1 MNSLYKSPPG
11 ATNPRRETER
21 ERERER
27 SPRCCGWFPSI
38 ISTPQQSAT
47 RLPLIH
53 HASIVARQ
61 VRRRTTPSSMS
72 PFFLR
77 GFNSQLATS
86 ISSTSCQPPVRETKE
101 SKGIPQINHPA
112 RPRASC
118 FVLRASCFVLRASC
132 FVLRASCFVS
142 EMSTERN
149 KNARTHREPLE
160 HVLLPRC
167 RYLLALNA
175 LFPSPQRDLPF
186 HRVHPPPCPP
196 HHVQVPRE
204 PRDGP
209 ECDGLC
215 HAATIP
221 VALAAKVR
229 SSASACS
236 CRSAGGGTVRYS
248 RSGVTRSP
256 ARVRSTSW

>member
-118 FVLRASCFVLRASC
+118 FVLRERD
-132 FVLRASCFVS
+132 
-142 EMSTERN
+142 EHGTEQ
-149 KNARTHREPLE
+149 KRTHA
-160 HVLLPRC
+160 PRAT
-167 RYLLALNA
+167 RTR
-175 LFPSPQRDLPF
+175 PSPQMQIPSRL
-186 HRVHPPPCPP
+186 
-196 HHVQVPRE
+196 
-204 PRDGP
+204 
-209 ECDGLC
+209 EC
-215 HAATIP
+215 TIP
-221 VALAAKVR
+221 Q
-229 SSASACS
+229 
-236 CRSAGGGTVRYS
+236 
-248 RSGVTRSP
+248 SP
-256 ARVRSTSW
+256 ARSPFPPRPPSSVPPPPRPGAP